1 MDFKNAK
8 ELLALCQEKKLPISE
23 VMRQREILLVK

>member
-8 ELLALCQEKKLPISE
+8 ELLEICEREQRSISE
-23 VMRQREILLVK
+23 VMRQREGRP